1 MIRGSEALP
10 ASPVAD
16 SRITPRRGGYVAGA
30 GRTRAFRARIH
41 RWRRQLKRE
50 ILISTSDE
58 ESRVAITE
66 DGTLAELMFDRPD
79 QGRLVGD
86 IFLGRVESILPGIQ
100 AAFVDIGEERAA
112 FLHAADLARS
122 SENGEPRDRGARRAR
137 GRDRSGPPIQEVLTR
152 GQKIL
157 VKVTKEAIST
167 KGPRVTTEM
176 SLPGRFLV
184 YMPDTDHVGVS
195 RKIEHR
201 RERGRLRGMA
211 RAVVEE
217 GSGGV
222 IVRTAGEELTQER
235 LEKEYR
241 HLRRQWK
248 SIRKKA
254 DRSEAPALLHAEAKL
269 ISGVIRDLF
278 TSRFDGVTVDNRDVY
293 RQIVQYVRTFDPD
306 LLDRVHHYEADKP
319 LFDHAG
325 LEAEIRRAFHRKVDL
340 PSGGHVIIEHTE
352 ALVSVDV
359 NTGRFTG
366 KRRDPEQTILKTNL
380 DAAREIAA
388 QLRLRDIGGIIV
400 IDFIDMESQE
410 SRDRVLHELRSHLG
424 RDRARTR
431 TWEVSDLGLIE
442 MTRQRVR
449 PSLLQSL
456 TEPCAACSGTG
467 YVWAPATVVREIER
481 CVRRAAVAG
490 ERQEI
495 LVRVHPEV
503 ALQIMESEPRFVR
516 ELSRRTRLRLDLR
529 DDPLMRRD
537 EFRLLAG
544 RARADVT
551 DKYRA
556 A

>member
-1 MIRGSEALP
+1 MIRSSEALLP
-10 ASPVAD
+10 SPVAG
-16 SRITPRRGGYVAGA
+16 SRITPRRGGYVAGT
-30 GRTRAFRARIH
+30 GRTRAFRARVH
-41 RWRRQLKRE
+41 RWRYQLKRQ

-86 IFLGRVESILPGIQ
+86 IFLGRVESVLPGIQ

-112 FLHAADLARS
+112 FLHAADVARS
-122 SENGEPRDRGARRAR
+122 SGNGEPRDRRGRRAR
-137 GRDRSGPPIQEVLTR
+137 GRDRPTPPIQEVLTR

-184 YMPDTDHVGVS
+184 YMPETDHVGVS

-211 RAVVEE
+211 KAVVKE

-248 SIRKKA
+248 SIRRKA
-254 DRSEAPALLHAEAKL
+254 ERSAAPALLHAEAKL

-278 TSRFDGVTVDNRDVY
+278 TSRFDGVTVDNRDVH

-306 LLDRVHHYEADKP
+306 LLDRVHHYEAHKP

-325 LEAEIRRAFHRKVDL
+325 IEAEIQRAFHRKVEL

-366 KRRDPEQTILKTNL
+366 KRKDPEETILKTNL

-410 SRDRVLHELRSHLG
+410 NRNRVLHELRSHLG

-456 TEPCAACSGTG
+456 TEACTACSGTG

-481 CVRRAAVAG
+481 CVRRAAAAG

-544 RARADVT
+544 RARSDVT

>member
-1 MIRGSEALP
+1 MIRGSEALLP
-10 ASPVAD
+10 SPVAG
-16 SRITPRRGGYVAGA
+16 SRITPRRGGYVAGT

-41 RWRRQLKRE
+41 RWRYQLKRE

-86 IFLGRVESILPGIQ
+86 IFLGRVESVLPGIQ

-122 SENGEPRDRGARRAR
+122 SENGETRDRGARRAR
-137 GRDRSGPPIQEVLTR
+137 KRDRNGRPIQEVLTR

-184 YMPDTDHVGVS
+184 YMPETDHVGVS

-211 RAVVEE
+211 KAVVEE

-222 IVRTAGEELTQER
+222 IVRTAGEELNQER

-248 SIRKKA
+248 SIRRKA
-254 DRSEAPALLHAEAKL
+254 DRSDAPALLHAEAKL

-278 TSRFDGVTVDNRDVY
+278 TSRFDGVTVDDRDVY

-306 LLDRVHHYEADKP
+306 LLDRVHHYEAHKP

-325 LEAEIRRAFHRKVDL
+325 LEAEIQRAFHRKVDL

-410 SRDRVLHELRSHLG
+410 NRDRVLHELRSHLG

-456 TEPCAACSGTG
+456 TEPCAACNGTG

-481 CVRRAAVAG
+481 CVRRAAAAG

-544 RARADVT
+544 RARSDVT